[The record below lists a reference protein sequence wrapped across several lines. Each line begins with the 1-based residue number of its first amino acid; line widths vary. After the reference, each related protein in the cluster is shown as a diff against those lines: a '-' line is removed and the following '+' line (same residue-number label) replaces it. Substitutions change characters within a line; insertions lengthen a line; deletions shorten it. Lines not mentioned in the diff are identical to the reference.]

1 MQFRINIHG
10 ILLYQQAG
18 SLEIALTLDALNFS
32 KQLAEAMAGYCTDIE
47 VTINEDNSITVE
59 DNGRAFAKS

>member
-32 KQLAEAMAGYCTDIE
+32 KQLAEEMAELGIIINLHISLRRNDIALA
-47 VTINEDNSITVE
+47 VL
-59 DNGRAFAKS
+59 